1 MIIILIYL
9 NLYQSGS
16 HETRLSYPFS
26 LYSLY
31 CLRQLIYYAA
41 GSGRGSK

>member
-1 MIIILIYL
+1 MISILIYL
-9 NLYQSGS
+9 NFYKSGF
-16 HETRLSYPFS
+16 HATRLSYPFS